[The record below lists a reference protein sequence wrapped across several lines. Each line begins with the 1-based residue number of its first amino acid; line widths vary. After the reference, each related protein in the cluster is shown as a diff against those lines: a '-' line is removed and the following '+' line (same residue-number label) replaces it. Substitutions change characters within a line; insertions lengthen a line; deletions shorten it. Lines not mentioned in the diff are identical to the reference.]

1 MPLTQDSTAGWL
13 APRAQTP
20 VSGEVRVPA
29 SKSLTNRYLLLAA
42 MASGPSVV
50 INPLDSRDSQLML
63 AALEALGAQ
72 VEHIEDWHR
81 TGEPAVRI
89 IPISFAA
96 GSRDPV
102 DVDCG
107 LAGTVMRFVP
117 ALAALTGRD
126 VHFDGDP
133 EARVR
138 PMGAVLEGLR
148 ALDVSITDDAEPGF
162 LPFTVRGSESVA
174 GGQITIDA
182 SGSSQFVSAL
192 LLAAPG
198 FRHGLTLSHAGA
210 DVPSLEHV
218 EMTMGVLE
226 QVGVAVSTPQPHTW
240 RVEPSV
246 IAPFTVRVEPDLSN
260 AGPFLCAAAVTGGQ
274 VTIAGWPTES
284 TQIGRRWPQLLEDF
298 GCQVSLTAH
307 PPVSAEAGPTAT
319 LSVSGPQQLVSPGV
333 VEATAELTPT
343 VAALAA
349 LCSGATTFT
358 SVAHLR
364 GHETDR
370 IAALVAEIRRLG
382 GSAEETED
390 GFRVLSPADRGGEVL
405 SYADHRMAT
414 FGAVLG
420 LALDQV
426 RVEDISC
433 TAKTMP
439 DFPDRW
445 ETLVNR

>member
-1 MPLTQDSTAGWL
+1 MTG
-13 APRAQTP
+13 RI
-20 VSGEVRVPA
+20 RVPA

-50 INPLDSRDSQLML
+50 VNPLDSRDSQLML
-63 AALEALGAQ
+63 SALTALGAQ
-72 VEHIEDWHR
+72 VEHIADWR
-81 TGEPAVRI
+81 TTGEPAVRI
-89 IPISFAA
+89 TPISSAEA
-96 GSRDPV
+96 GREPAE
-102 DVDCG
+102 VDCG

-117 ALAALTGRD
+117 ALAALSGRE
-126 VHFDGDP
+126 VRFDGDP

-148 ALDVSITDDAEPGF
+148 ALDVAIADDAEPGF
-162 LPFTVRGSESVA
+162 LPFTVEGTGTVA

-182 SGSSQFVSAL
+182 SGSSQFVSGL

-198 FRHGLTLSHAGA
+198 FRQGLTLSHRGA
-210 DVPSLEHV
+210 QVPSLEHV
-218 EMTMGVLE
+218 EMTLNVLE
-226 QVGVAVSTPQPHTW
+226 QVGVSVSSPQPHTW
-240 RVEPSV
+240 RVEPGP
-246 IAPFTVRVEPDLSN
+246 IAAFTVRVEPDLSN
-260 AGPFLCAAAVTGGQ
+260 AGPFLCAAAATGGE
-274 VTIAGWPTES
+274 VTMTGWPAES
-284 TQIGRRWPQLLEDF
+284 TQIGRRWPKLLEDF
-298 GCQVSLTAH
+298 GCTVTLTDE
-307 PPVSAEAGPTAT
+307 PPASDGSAPTAT
-319 LSVSGPQQLVSPGV
+319 LTVAGPEQLVSPGV

-349 LCSGATTFT
+349 LCPQETTFT

-382 GSAEETED
+382 GAAQETED
-390 GFRVLSPADRGGEVL
+390 GFTVLRPIAHGGEVL

-420 LALDQV
+420 LTVDGV